1 MPWSAKVRFL
11 FEDCVLDT
19 DRRELTRGSELIAIA
34 PQVFDTLA
42 HLVLNHQR
50 VISKDDLLKAV
61 WRGRIVSES
70 TLATHIN
77 AVRKAIG
84 DSGEEQRLIRTI
96 ARKGFRFVGS
106 VIGEKATAGGD
117 VGKAN
122 ETVEPAAAQLALHL
136 PDKPSIAILPFQN
149 LSGDPEQEYFA
160 DGMVED
166 IITAL
171 SRLHWLFVIARNSSF
186 TYKGR
191 TVDVKQAGRELG
203 VRYLVEG
210 GVRRAG
216 TRVRITAQLVD
227 ATTGMHLWADRCD
240 GTLEDIFDLQDKV
253 ASSIVGAI
261 VRRLEQ
267 IEIERA
273 KRKPTGSLDA
283 YDYYL
288 RGMASFNRRTNE
300 ANSDALNLFRKAIE
314 LDSKFAAAHGMA
326 AWCFVWRKI
335 NGWLIDRGQEIDEAV
350 CLARRAIDLGM
361 DDDDAVALARGGH
374 AVAFLVGELASGMVC
389 VDRALA
395 LNPNLATAWYLS
407 GWLRAYDGQTE
418 VAIEH
423 FAHAMR
429 LSPLDPTHYHMQC
442 GTGFA
447 HLLAGRF
454 DDAVSWADKAFQHEP
469 RYISAAAVTAASH
482 ALAGR
487 KKEARAAMQRL
498 RQIDPTLRMS
508 NLKEWFPIHR
518 PEHFAKWAQ
527 GLRAAGLPE

>member
-1 MPWSAKVRFL
+1 MRYL
-11 FEDCVLDT
+11 FANYVLDT
-19 DRRELTRGSELIAIA
+19 DRRELTCGSELIGIA

-42 HLVLNHQR
+42 HLVQNRER
-50 VISKDDLLKAV
+50 VISKDDLLEAV

-84 DSGEEQRLIRTI
+84 DSGEEQRLVRTV
-96 ARKGFRFVGS
+96 ARKGFRFVGA
-106 VIGEKATAGGD
+106 VTEEALTAGAT
-117 VGKAN
+117 K
-122 ETVEPAAAQLALHL
+122 TVVSVQPLAHEVHPAPLLL
-136 PDKPSIAILPFQN
+136 PDKPSIAVLPFQN

-191 TVDVKQAGRELG
+191 TVDVRQVGRELG

-216 TRVRITAQLVD
+216 SRVRITAQLVD
-227 ATTGMHLWADRCD
+227 ATTAVHLWADRCD
-240 GTLEDIFDLQDKV
+240 GALEDIFDLQDKI
-253 ASSIVGAI
+253 ASSVVGAI

-267 IEIERA
+267 VEIERA
-273 KRKPTGSLDA
+273 KRKPTDSLDA

-288 RGMASFNRRTNE
+288 RGMASFNQRTNE
-300 ANSDALNLFRKAIE
+300 STSEALRLFREAIA
-314 LDSKFAAAHGMA
+314 LDPKFAAAYGMA
-326 AWCFVWRKI
+326 AWCYVWRKI
-335 NGWLIDRGQEIDEAV
+335 NGWLTDRAQEIDGAV
-350 CLARRAIDLGM
+350 RLARRAIDLGK

-374 AVAFLVGELASGMVC
+374 AIAFLVGELAGGIVAIE
-389 VDRALA
+389 RALA
-395 LNPNLATAWYLS
+395 LNPNLATAWYLG
-407 GWLRAYDGQTE
+407 GWLKAYAGETE
-418 VAIEH
+418 LAIEH

-429 LSPLDPTHYHMQC
+429 LSPLDPTYYHMQC
-442 GTGFA
+442 GTAFA

-454 DDAVSWADKAFQHEP
+454 DDALSWADKAFQNEP
-469 RYISAAAVTAASH
+469 TYISAVAVTAASH
-482 ALAGR
+482 GLAGR

-498 RQIDPTLRMS
+498 RQIDPTLRIS
-508 NLKEWFPIHR
+508 NLKEWFPIQR
-518 PEHFAKWAQ
+518 PEHVAKWVLGLQ
-527 GLRAAGLPE
+527 GAGLPE